1 MEPLA
6 ERGGCFTTLDPP
18 PRSRDLGL
26 DPDISDTRTEADTFG
41 ALITAGVG
49 RSHFVLTLWRQP
61 AALGARPRTSRHG
74 GRVVEGWQPVL
85 LRRMQPKPGR
95 LAPLPTEAETAKDL
109 SDGATGPRGYPDRRN
124 RRGSFGG
131 LPWQQ
136 VKAPKRLR

>member
-26 DPDISDTRTEADTFG
+26 DPDISDTGTEADTVG
-41 ALITAGVG
+41 GLITAGVG
-49 RSHFVLTLWRQP
+49 RSHLVLTLWRQP

-85 LRRMQPKPGR
+85 LRRMQPKPGVAR
-95 LAPLPTEAETAKDL
+95 RSPPESETAKDL
-109 SDGATGPRGYPDRRN
+109 SAGAPGRDDLPGWAGPSGQVQCP
-124 RRGSFGG
+124 G
-131 LPWQQ
+131 LK
-136 VKAPKRLR
+136 VRSEHRDA